1 MMTLGKVLILS
12 ITVLFV
18 VSIPCYLT
26 KSRSVLN
33 EKWDES
39 EEENKIIL
47 NFSFIKQ
54 IIKVIDSRFQSKEE
68 IPEEINFGERFH

>member
-1 MMTLGKVLILS
+1 MTHMMTLGKVLVLS
-12 ITVLFV
+12 IIVLFV
-18 VSIPCYLT
+18 VSIPCYLM
-26 KSRSVLN
+26 KSR
-33 EKWDES
+33 WES

>member
-18 VSIPCYLT
+18 VSIPCYLM
-26 KSRSVLN
+26 KSR
-33 EKWDES
+33 WES